1 MAETIARTT
10 AEIFG
15 LYFPIVGAI
24 NIIAKEIYQICDD
37 AECNQKICSIMAG
50 RVRAAENAM
59 ESIMKS
65 IGQNEDKFR
74 QRDYYLAFKRFENIM
89 INVKEYTEKVSKLKG
104 YKVYLNAREVK
115 NKYEKLTQEYDMCMK
130 DLHFAIAVANKA
142 ARDEDSRK
150 VDKSLKDIEN
160 TLNSKLDHK
169 LDQIAKSVDF
179 MKSQMNNQSTNF
191 HVYKIKSSELN
202 DPVYP
207 KDDDVR
213 GHIFK
218 KIYNLKEVACKPI
231 KEFSQFEHELAVLV
245 KLSQTDNIHRFYGL
259 SNVDNM
265 EVMVFEWAQHR
276 TLKELY
282 NTYDIPW
289 ARKIQIVRDIFR
301 GLSFLRRVDIF
312 HHDVRCE
319 NVFML
324 HSLEAK
330 LGNFK
335 CAREVSKET
344 RDLKDIAPDIIR
356 WMAPEQ
362 IEKYYVR
369 SAKKG
374 YTFQCEMFSFGML
387 IWELCYEKLPYLNRD
402 INSISKHVLEGKR
415 ENLLRGKFDNPKDA
429 DIQLEFIKII
439 GDAWHHIPS
448 RRMKIDILTIKLEE
462 LAGNYPIPLGDPPLL
477 KDKTLKF
484 EGGDDS
490 PDLLIPLEKGIQYH
504 KKHDY
509 KKAWQCFDEN
519 AKLGNKEAKYWK
531 AYYLS
536 GGYGVVEV
544 DQMQAMELFDEAA
557 EIDYS
562 DARCRYAVLLLSNLR
577 KDDDEATKKHNIDKI
592 LHYFTL
598 SANHGNYE
606 AMFYLGDIYVK
617 GKLRVTK
624 NKELGLVYLRLAA
637 HNKNSMQNDAVK
649 SLKELGEKI

>member
-1 MAETIARTT
+1 MD
-10 AEIFG
+10 
-15 LYFPIVGAI
+15 L
-24 NIIAKEIYQICDD
+24 
-37 AECNQKICSIMAG
+37 
-50 RVRAAENAM
+50 
-59 ESIMKS
+59 IMKS

-74 QRDYYLAFKRFENIM
+74 QKDYYLAFKRFENIM
-89 INVKEYTEKVSKLKG
+89 INIKEYTEKVSKLKG
-104 YKVYLNAREVK
+104 YKVYLNARDVK
-115 NKYEKLTQEYDMCMK
+115 NKYEKLTQEYDMCMN
-130 DLHFAIAVANKA
+130 DLHFAINVANKA

-160 TLNSKLDHK
+160 TLNNKLDP
-169 LDQIAKSVDF
+169 IAKSVEF
-179 MKSQMNNQSTNF
+179 MKSQMKNQSTNF
-191 HVYKIKSSELN
+191 HADRIKSNELN
-202 DPVYP
+202 DPIYP

-218 KIYNLKEVACKPI
+218 RIYNLKEVACKPI
-231 KEFSQFEHELAVLV
+231 KESSQYEHELAVLV

-265 EVMVFEWAQHR
+265 EVMVFEWAHYR

-282 NTYDIPW
+282 DIYDIPW
-289 ARKIQIVRDIFR
+289 TRKIQIVRDIFR
-301 GLSFLRRVDIF
+301 GLAFLRRVDIF

-344 RDLKDIAPDIIR
+344 RDLKDIVPDIIR

-362 IEKYYVR
+362 IEKYYGHNV
-369 SAKKG
+369 KKG
-374 YTFQCEMFSFGML
+374 YTFHCEMFSFGML
-387 IWELCYEKLPYLNRD
+387 IWELCYEKLPYLNWD
-402 INSISKHVLEGKR
+402 IKTISKHVSDGKR
-415 ENLLRGKFDNPKDA
+415 ENLLRGKFENPKDA

-439 GDAWHHIPS
+439 SEAWHHIPA

-462 LAGNYPIPLGDPPLL
+462 LAGKYPIPPGEPQLL
-477 KDKTLKF
+477 KDKTFKF
-484 EGGDDS
+484 EGEDDS
-490 PDLLIPLEKGIQYH
+490 LDLLIPLEKGIQYH
-504 KKHDY
+504 KKQDY

-536 GGYGVVEV
+536 SGYGVVEK
-544 DQMQAMELFDEAA
+544 DEKQAMELFDEAA
-557 EIDYS
+557 EIDYN

-577 KDDDEATKKHNIDKI
+577 KDDDEATKKHNSDKI

-606 AMFYLGDIYVK
+606 AMFYLGDIYVN
-617 GKLRVTK
+617 GKLRVQK
-624 NKELGLVYLRLAA
+624 NKVLGLVYLKLAA
-637 HNKNSMQNDAVK
+637 NNQNSMQEVAIK
-649 SLKELGEKI
+649 SLKKLGEKI